1 MKIVVIG
8 DGKIGFTLTQA
19 LVAEGHDLVVIDNQ
33 KEPLDKTE
41 TALDVQI
48 LEGNGASAQVQRAA
62 GVPDANLLIAVTNA
76 DETNIL
82 CCVIARQLGCP
93 NTIARVRSP
102 EYSEDVYLLKEGM
115 GLNMAVNPERSTAK
129 QIFGLMQYPS
139 FLKRDSFA
147 KGRAEIV
154 EFSVREGSKL
164 DGLPLMDLYKALKVR
179 VLVCAV
185 ERAGQVTIPD
195 GQFRLKAG
203 DHVYVTAAMHDLLN
217 MVKSIGLETPKVRS
231 VMIIGGGRLSVY
243 LGQMLISGGID
254 VKIIESS
261 LERCHQLS
269 ALLPK
274 AEIIYGDGTS
284 FSLLRQEGIEEM
296 DAIVC
301 LTNLDEQN
309 IIIAMYASRI
319 EVPKVICKINRTEY
333 TSLLSDKVVEGVIAP
348 RILVSNAILRYVRAL
363 ENRPGEG
370 VITLH
375 RLVDDRVEALEFAV
389 TNATWYTD
397 MPLKNIPLK
406 DNLRIALITRRGV
419 IIVPTGDDYL
429 SVGDTAVI
437 VTAQSSRFAVL
448 NDIFR
453 EAPRGGRL

>member
-154 EFSVREGSKL
+154 EFSVKEGSKL

-231 VMIIGGGRLSVY
+231 VMIIGG
-243 LGQMLISGGID
+243 
-254 VKIIESS
+254 
-261 LERCHQLS
+261 
-269 ALLPK
+269 
-274 AEIIYGDGTS
+274 
-284 FSLLRQEGIEEM
+284 
-296 DAIVC
+296 
-301 LTNLDEQN
+301 
-309 IIIAMYASRI
+309 
-319 EVPKVICKINRTEY
+319 
-333 TSLLSDKVVEGVIAP
+333 
-348 RILVSNAILRYVRAL
+348 
-363 ENRPGEG
+363 
-370 VITLH
+370 
-375 RLVDDRVEALEFAV
+375 
-389 TNATWYTD
+389 
-397 MPLKNIPLK
+397 
-406 DNLRIALITRRGV
+406 
-419 IIVPTGDDYL
+419 
-429 SVGDTAVI
+429 
-437 VTAQSSRFAVL
+437 
-448 NDIFR
+448 
-453 EAPRGGRL
+453 